1 MYMENSLWILLQTD
15 PLSAGALLTILGIF
29 SMMIGAFLIVVGIT
43 KAAGGFQSD
52 SEANEQIASDADAG
66 QPPTPSLTSEEQ
78 TTSTSDGG
86 AGLPPTPSLTSEEQT
101 ASDTETSG
109 VETER
114 SPNTI
119 SGSDEEPDPHTVEIT
134 KEYDDD

>member
-15 PLSAGALLTILGIF
+15 PSGGALLI
-29 SMMIGAFLIVVGIT
+29 FLISLFGFAGFLIIIANAVGDT
-43 KAAGGFQSD
+43 
-52 SEANEQIASDADAG
+52 EANEQIASDADAG

-114 SPNTI
+114 SPNTT